1 MLFSACILLIV
12 TFLDLLF
19 ASKFEMLT
27 RQNTETMKFEFKPK
41 KITPLLFLFP
51 SVLCLRQMVE
61 GSSPSILSVWE
72 GALISIARL
81 SEQDNVALKRGL
93 VHSGR

>member
-12 TFLDLLF
+12 TFLDLLL

-61 GSSPSILSVWE
+61 GSPSILSVWE

-93 VHSGR
+93 VHSGG